1 MHAPFK
7 KRVFRYISQMQ
18 LIYTRSFFLSII
30 CALAMGILEA
40 QPLPEPTILS
50 GTITNEK
57 GVPLQFATVAV
68 LNQSRGTITN
78 EQGFFELRGL
88 QLGDSIAAQMLGYQA
103 YFFTYQ
109 GQENLA
115 IQLKISAQ
123 VLNEVMV
130 VADDDYLYNLIDK
143 CKKKLGYEAYSSKCY
158 MSLESYNVDSI
169 NPNQKQQIEMQ
180 EAYYNGYF
188 NGPNLSELKLKAGRF
203 ALLKFDKRYFHSTE
217 TSKAVLMHD
226 LIKTNDHF
234 PDQPLNM
241 SARQLKKSYELT
253 LVRSF
258 YGRKGNIIEIGFEPK
273 EDDKALFSGT
283 LWIDEEQNIQKIA
296 LYQANAKYHPF
307 VPFGHITSLDTVD
320 LNITKTFENVNG
332 KPQIKSVT
340 FNYALSYRSKMNEHR
355 KLISKAFIY
364 AYNYKKLFQLPYFQF
379 TNAMYKDYIQISA
392 LPYNSYFWDNS
403 VEFTVGITNPRK
415 TASSTPALLPL
426 PAKTCSIPERTHGK
440 KAFSKNL
447 TSSGQKILD

>member
-1 MHAPFK
+1 
-7 KRVFRYISQMQ
+7 MQ

-258 YGRKGNIIEIGFEPK
+258 YGRKGNIVEIGFEPK

-296 LYQANAKYHPF
+296 LYQANAKYPPF